1 MEGEAVTRTRPL
13 RADAEE
19 NRGRILAAARDVFV
33 ELGPGA
39 PLEEI
44 SRRAGTG
51 IATLYRRF
59 PDRAT
64 LMQAVVREGLER
76 AAAEARDAAAEETDP
91 FEALARYVHRTLDSR
106 VAAVIPALLDAMPP
120 DDTDL
125 EATRQEGARQLEE
138 LVSAAQRTGTL
149 RPDIT
154 AGDIGTFVVRLARPL
169 PGPIPRA
176 VDAALAHRHA
186 DLLLDGLRTRT
197 DDSRPLGGPTLSFSD
212 LRRAGAAE
220 ADSKIG

>member
-1 MEGEAVTRTRPL
+1 VTRSRPL

-59 PDRAT
+59 PDRAA
-64 LMQAVVREGLER
+64 LMQAVVREGLEQ
-76 AAAEARDAAAEETDP
+76 AAVDARSAADEEPDP
-91 FEALARYVHRTLDSR
+91 FEALRRYVHSALDSR

-120 DDTDL
+120 DDSEL
-125 EATRQEGARQLEE
+125 AATRTESARLLEQL
-138 LVSAAQRTGTL
+138 VDAAQRAGKL
-149 RPDIT
+149 RQDIT

-169 PGPIPRA
+169 PGPLPRD
-176 VDAALAHRHA
+176 VDAVLAHRHA
-186 DLLLDGLRTRT
+186 DLLLDGLRARS
-197 DDSRPLGGPTLSFSD
+197 DGALPLSGPAMTFSD
-212 LRRAGAAE
+212 LQRAGTETAVR
-220 ADSKIG
+220 